1 MVAPVALLLLL
12 LLRSASSALTAA
24 SAQGDPT
31 QHAPCPLLPR
41 KPPPSWEVHAFHWDA
56 TGQGAGDMAY
66 LNNTPSAWRA
76 AYDWETITTV
86 DVFSNGSVE
95 RGLLCAAHERGARVV
110 IGSAAGVQPMWKG
123 AAALK
128 VLAVMPWAAESFTWC
143 RFVYLYGE
151 SLVKKVY
158 TSDLLN
164 GVCELIPPPRLLKD
178 PAHRAE
184 LVRSIVANVQ
194 REHADGANVDI
205 EAPPDG
211 TSSHRRYCRGYLD
224 APRYTLYG
232 ETKMKYDKMH

>member
-1 MVAPVALLLLL
+1 MIGLENCECDGLQSRNTQIGADLHPARPVGEVAEREAVEWAWP
-12 LLRSASSALTAA
+12 SAVTPLSFC
-24 SAQGDPT
+24 
-31 QHAPCPLLPR
+31 HAPY
-41 KPPPSWEVHAFHWDA
+41 WFVW
-56 TGQGAGDMAY
+56 G
-66 LNNTPSAWRA
+66 
-76 AYDWETITTV
+76 IT
-86 DVFSNGSVE
+86 SE
-95 RGLLCAAHERGARVV
+95 
-110 IGSAAGVQPMWKG
+110 
-123 AAALK
+123 
-128 VLAVMPWAAESFTWC
+128 
-143 RFVYLYGE
+143 
-151 SLVKKVY
+151 KVY